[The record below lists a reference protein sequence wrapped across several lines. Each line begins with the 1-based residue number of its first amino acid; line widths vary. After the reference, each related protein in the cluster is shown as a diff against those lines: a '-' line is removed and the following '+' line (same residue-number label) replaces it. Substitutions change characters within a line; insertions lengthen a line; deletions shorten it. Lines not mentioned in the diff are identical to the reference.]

1 MDREAARQEVRAAW
15 ETILDLELP
24 EAERRVNGHTSY
36 ICPFCGHG
44 SHGDGLTVNP
54 RSYDGNGLKCFS
66 CGFSGDVID
75 LIQKRD
81 GKTYSQ
87 ALTDLAD
94 DLGIIVDD
102 YGPSYGAA
110 SADDFLELP
119 EEQASGNVNAHPEK
133 KPATGAPAAP
143 QGDDLTAYYNECR
156 KRINDPA
163 AASYLLARGISP
175 ATAAAYWVGYDPAA
189 DPGEKGH
196 PCPRIIIPTSKEH
209 YVGRRIDGG
218 EQYKKMNRR
227 GTSPAIFNQ
236 QALFAQGVQE
246 VFVTEGAFDALSIL
260 EVGAAAI
267 ALNSTSNTDL
277 LLKVLSKRKTA
288 ATLILCLDQDEAG
301 EKAAATLRAGLQR
314 MNISHI
320 TADICQGCKD
330 PNEAL
335 VQNREAFTEAVQ
347 EAQRR
352 TAARPD
358 NTSYYIDNLMA
369 GEIQQFKAVAGTG
382 FSNLDK
388 CTGGLYPGLYAVAA
402 TSSLGKTTFCLQLAD
417 QLAEAGQDVIF
428 FSLEQSRLE
437 LVSKSLARR
446 TAQADMRKA
455 VTSLQIRRR
464 YLPEQVLK
472 AAREYQAAVRD
483 RLAIVE
489 GNFSCNLSFIGDY
502 IRQHIRRNGTRP
514 IVFIDYLQILQ
525 PEQVGGR
532 TQTTKETVDATITE
546 LRRISRELG
555 LTIFAISSVNRAS
568 YLTPVDFESLKE
580 SGSIEYTCDVIYG
593 LQLEILDEPIFS
605 KPKGDIIKKRALV
618 KQAKAETPRRIKLV
632 CLKNR
637 YGISSFS
644 CSFNYYPANDLFTV
658 DDETTA
664 PGMRAA
670 KRFAQE

>member
-87 ALTDLAD
+87 ALTSLAD

-102 YGPSYGAA
+102 YGPSYEAA

-119 EEQASGNVNAHPEK
+119 GEQTNGNVNAHPEK

-209 YVGRRIDGG
+209 YVGRRIDGV
-218 EQYKKMNRR
+218 EQFKKMNRR

-267 ALNSTSNTDL
+267 ALNSTSNKDL
-277 LLKVLSKRKTA
+277 LLKVLAKRKTT
-288 ATLILCLDQDEAG
+288 ATLILCLDNDKSGIEA
-301 EKAAATLRAGLQR
+301 TNDLRAGLQR

-446 TAQADMRKA
+446 TAQADMSKA

-464 YLPEQVLK
+464 YLPEQVMT
-472 AAREYQAAVRD
+472 AAREYKAAVKD

-489 GNFSCNLSFIGDY
+489 GNFACNLSFIGDY

-532 TQTTKETVDATITE
+532 TQTTKETVDTTVTE

-555 LTIFAISSVNRAS
+555 LTIFVVSSVNREN
-568 YLTPVDFESLKE
+568 YLTPIDFESLKE

-593 LQLEILDEPIFS
+593 LQLEILDDPEYL
-605 KPKGDIIKKRALV
+605 KLKKENKAQKRDMV
-618 KQAKAETPRRIKLV
+618 KQAKAATPRRIKLV

-664 PGMRAA
+664 DDFDDLPDERI
-670 KRFAQE
+670 

>member
-102 YGPSYGAA
+102 YGQSYGAA

-119 EEQASGNVNAHPEK
+119 EEQASGNVNDHPEK
-133 KPATGAPAAP
+133 KPATEAPAAP

-175 ATAAAYWVGYDPAA
+175 TTAAAYWVGYDPAA
-189 DPGEKGH
+189 DPSEKGH

-209 YVGRRIDGG
+209 YVGRRIDGV
-218 EQYKKMNRR
+218 ELFKKMNRR

-267 ALNSTSNTDL
+267 ALNSTNNDDL
-277 LLKVLSKRKTA
+277 LLKVLAKRKTS
-288 ATLILCLDQDEAG
+288 ATLILCLDNDDSG
-301 EKAAATLRAGLQR
+301 INATNRLRAGLQR

-320 TADICQGCKD
+320 TADICPGCKD

-335 VQNREAFTEAVQ
+335 VKNREAFTEAVQ

-369 GEIQQFKAVAGTG
+369 GEIQQFKAVSGTG

-446 TAQADMRKA
+446 TAQTDMSKA

-489 GNFSCNLSFIGDY
+489 GNFACNLSFIGDY

-514 IVFIDYLQILQ
+514 IIFIDYLQILQ

-532 TQTTKETVDATITE
+532 TQTTKETVDTTVTE

-555 LTIFAISSVNRAS
+555 LTIFVVSSVNREN
-568 YLTPVDFESLKE
+568 YLTPIDFESLKE

-593 LQLEILDEPIFS
+593 LQLEILDDPEYL
-605 KPKGDIIKKRALV
+605 KLKKENKAQKRDMV
-618 KQAKAETPRRIKLV
+618 RQAKAATPRRIKLV

-644 CSFNYYPANDLFTV
+644 CFFNYYPANDLFTV

-664 PGMRAA
+664 DDFDDLPDERI
-670 KRFAQE
+670 